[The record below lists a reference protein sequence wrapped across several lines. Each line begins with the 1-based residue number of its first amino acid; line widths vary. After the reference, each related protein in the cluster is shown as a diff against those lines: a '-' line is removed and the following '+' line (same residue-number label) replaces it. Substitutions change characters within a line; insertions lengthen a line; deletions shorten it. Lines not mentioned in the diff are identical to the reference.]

1 MRILTTGFMAFDG
14 SQVNPSEKA
23 VRALELA
30 PPEGVD
36 LYSLVLPVDTN
47 QAPHV
52 LLSALESL
60 RPQAVVLFGEAGGRT
75 CVSIERLAV
84 NLLDFRI
91 PDNAGVQIV
100 DLPIY
105 PDAPAAYFSTLPV
118 RLILQSLTAQA
129 IPAELSLSAGS
140 YLCNQVFFQT
150 LHWAAVNHLDLQAG
164 FVHLPSLPEQVAL
177 KNAKGPS
184 MAFETI
190 EKACRLIISVIN
202 QPQ

>member
-1 MRILTTGFMAFDG
+1 MRILTTSFMAFDG
-14 SQVNPSEKA
+14 SQVNPSEKV

-30 PPEGVD
+30 PPDGVD
-36 LYSLVLPVDTN
+36 LYALVLPVDTN

-75 CVSIERLAV
+75 CISIERIAV

-100 DLPIY
+100 DLPIL
-105 PDAPAAYFSTLPV
+105 PDGPAAYFSTLPV
-118 RLILQSLTAQA
+118 RLILQSLVGQA
-129 IPAELSLSAGS
+129 IPAELSLTAGS
-140 YLCNQVFFQT
+140 YLCNQVFY
-150 LHWAAVNHLDLQAG
+150 LAMHWAAVHHLDLQAG
-164 FVHLPSLPEQVAL
+164 FIHLPSLPEQVAM
-177 KNAKGPS
+177 KNLKGPS

-190 EKACRLIISVIN
+190 ENACRLIISVIN
-202 QPQ
+202 QP

>member
-118 RLILQSLTAQA
+118 RLILQSL
-129 IPAELSLSAGS
+129 SAGS

-150 LHWAAVNHLDLQAG
+150 LHWAAANHLDLQAG